1 MGTENDRWRMIHTVL
16 DVFPNLDFS
25 CMHLQGGQT
34 VAGIGVHNCRN
45 PGRLLR
51 APAAETRRP
60 WAA

>member
-1 MGTENDRWRMIHTVL
+1 MIHTVL

-25 CMHLQGGQT
+25 LACLQELGEWQT
-34 VAGIGVHNCRN
+34 VAGIGVHYCRN

-60 WAA
+60 